1 MLYIKVNI
9 AEQLR
14 QNFIAYNRYHYSLEA
29 CKAIIKYYYSIED
42 NMLLDINDL
51 SNEFSEDSTDYIISN
66 YDIEIED
73 TEDEDNKEKEAINY
87 LQKHSWAVKT
97 VDDKILYIV
106 F

>member
-1 MLYIKVNI
+1 
-9 AEQLR
+9 
-14 QNFIAYNRYHYSLEA
+14 
-29 CKAIIKYYYSIED
+29 
-42 NMLLDINDL
+42 MLLDINDL

-73 TEDEDNKEKEAINY
+73 EENKEKEAINY

>member
-1 MLYIKVNI
+1 MLYIEVST

-29 CKAIIKYYYSIED
+29 CKAIIKYYDSIED

-73 TEDEDNKEKEAINY
+73 EENKEKEAINY